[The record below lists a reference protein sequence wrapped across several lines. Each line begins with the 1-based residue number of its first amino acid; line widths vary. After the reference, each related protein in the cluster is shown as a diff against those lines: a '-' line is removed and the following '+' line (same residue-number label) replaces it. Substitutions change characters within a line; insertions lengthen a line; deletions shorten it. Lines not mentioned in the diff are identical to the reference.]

1 MKHILLFAIVLLG
14 FSSTSFGQHYKA
26 GNKKI
31 IEFGWDIQNYDYVA
45 DNLAT
50 MEYAPFEGIAFDL
63 KIPKLGTRRAWSLCN
78 PNLVLESDFD
88 FTKLNRIRSNKFT
101 DNFIRVFA
109 QDDFEQ
115 KKFSWFDDAVWSNIS
130 ASTKVLGKAVV
141 ASQSKGI
148 FLDTEKYFLPNPWA
162 YHDTLYPNKST
173 TELYIKVRQRGREFM
188 SALQSE
194 APSAKVL
201 YMFGYGAATNWGS
214 NTFYAQEYALLK
226 PFLDGMLEA
235 AGPQI
240 SLIDGN
246 EAGYW
251 SHQNDLYTWWYGQ
264 INVQYLLDRVP
275 AEFQAKYKAQYSVA
289 SPFIVNQ
296 PFNIYYAQ
304 PEYNFN
310 YGYSLSDQKRWAEHA
325 VYNNL
330 LTTDEYV
337 WTWSQGDVDWWTKP
351 TFPNKQNCIDAINGA
366 KQKLAA
372 GQSQGS
378 IMVRDGAVRL
388 QASLQTGGTTVT
400 LSGPANNGTVPVGN
414 VTFNLSLPDPTQIN
428 YYNLYFNSKPEF
440 YLTSPSKVKNLA
452 AGKYTV
458 WAYGLTKDGMAFQTN
473 PITFTVSNNPSD
485 TQAPSAPLN
494 VTSSGITTSSA
505 NLSWSASTDNVGV
518 VSYDVFRDLGFI
530 GNTTNT
536 SFTLTGLNANTNYT
550 ITVKARDA
558 AGNISIQ
565 STPIGVKTLPAS
577 DTQAPTVPV
586 GLYSAGITQ
595 SSANIYWSAS
605 TDNVGV
611 TGHDVFRDQVFVGN
625 TANTTYG
632 FTGLTANTNYIF
644 TVKARDAAGNVSSAS
659 AGLAVKTLA
668 AADTQSPTAPSALTA
683 SGITQTGFVTNWTA
697 ATDNVGVASYDV
709 FRDGIFVTNIGG
721 TSYTFSGLQPN
732 TNYSITVKARDAAGN
747 VSSAS
752 AGLAVKTLVAA
763 DTQSPTAPS
772 ALTASGITQTG
783 FVTNWNAATDNVG
796 VASYDVFR
804 DGIFVTNIGGTS
816 YTFSGLQPN
825 ANYSITVKA
834 RDAAG
839 NVSSASSAIL
849 VKTLAQ
855 SSGGPDCASI
865 TMTPGAGK
873 ITFSGLQA
881 PVVMIQ
887 IFDNQW
893 KTVFSCAGNCN
904 QGTQEATGLA
914 AVQHY
919 AKVDFLDASWKSICV
934 KEQFITVGGGG
945 TATGILTLTAPSD
958 ITVQASANGQAT
970 VNYAI
975 PEASSTCPTGQVTLL
990 RKSGAV
996 TGSSFAVGAYQI
1008 CYTATDGCSNSKEVC
1023 FNITVQAPPV
1033 SNDPCGAL
1041 TVSGTGGNIM
1051 VSNIGAEHAAMQLF
1065 TSNWN
1070 YVASCFGNCSL
1081 PAHTFA
1087 GIGAGNYILKVDLYG
1102 AGWKFLC
1109 QKTIQV
1115 TVTSGQNLQAKNALI
1130 AEQKGADISIQAYL
1144 GEANAVQ
1151 EYNIERS
1158 KDGSGFEKIAQVSGQ
1173 NYITYLDKLVTEGYY
1188 QYRLRAANNHQSGSG
1203 LVSDMIKIG
1212 AVESLMVY
1220 PNPAREVIQVSR
1232 LNAEKE
1238 ALVEIFGVHSTK
1250 LITQTFPEN
1259 VDVLSLEISHLPSGV
1274 YHVHLITEGYRAAV
1288 RKFMK
1293 ID

>member
-14 FSSTSFGQHYKA
+14 FSPTSFGQHYKA

-130 ASTKVLGKAVV
+130 ASTKVLGKAIV

-458 WAYGLTKDGMAFQTN
+458 WAYGLTKDGKAFQTN

-505 NLSWSASTDNVGV
+505 NLNWSASTDNVGV

-536 SFTLTGLNANTNYT
+536 SFALTGLNANTNYT

-611 TGHDVFRDQVFVGN
+611 TGYDVFRDQVFVGN

-644 TVKARDAAGNVSSAS
+644 TVKARDAAGNVSPAS

-668 AADTQSPTAPSALTA
+668 AADTQSPTAPSALTT

-709 FRDGIFVTNIGG
+709 FRDGIFVTNTGG

-752 AGLAVKTLVAA
+752 
-763 DTQSPTAPS
+763 
-772 ALTASGITQTG
+772 
-783 FVTNWNAATDNVG
+783 
-796 VASYDVFR
+796 
-804 DGIFVTNIGGTS
+804 
-816 YTFSGLQPN
+816 
-825 ANYSITVKA
+825 
-834 RDAAG
+834 
-839 NVSSASSAIL
+839 SAIL

-855 SSGGPDCASI
+855 STGGPDCASI

-904 QGTQEATGLA
+904 QGTQEVTGLA

-1041 TVSGTGGNIM
+1041 TVSGTGGKIM

-1087 GIGAGNYILKVDLYG
+1087 GVGAGNYILKVDLYG
-1102 AGWKFLC
+1102 TGWKFLC
-1109 QKTIQV
+1109 QNTIQV

-1158 KDGSGFEKIAQVSGQ
+1158 KDGSDFEKIAQVSGQ